1 MKKQSIILIIL
12 FISLS
17 IHAQNIP
24 LNNLI
29 NGILSN
35 SSALKSQKTLLKMG
49 EIKTQIQESLA
60 KPVIGADLG
69 ITRIDPVAKANFNGT
84 SLQFQPNMNYTTGFS
99 ANHVIYDWGK
109 NAIAIEKTRLENAL
123 NQAQLE
129 SHEAN
134 LAYQIAQLYYQY
146 QLLLKSLNVQINQ
159 QKRLVDQLE
168 IIKNQVQ
175 NGTNLSYDEISQKV
189 RMQNQA
195 VRITEIDAQL
205 KDIRDYL
212 STLLGSDASG
222 LLKEQLLSPD
232 KKYITGQT
240 ITNNL
245 DLQTLSAQELLAQK
259 ETAITKGGN
268 LPSISGIA
276 ALGLRN
282 GYVPRLNGETP
293 AFSEDFKVN
302 SVLGIKLNIPIYSGK
317 RTTLQTQMSKL
328 NEERI
333 HLQKIDV
340 ENRISY
346 TERSARNN
354 LVTSIQR
361 IEAQEKVIEQAEY
374 ALKLASER
382 FKLGLIKKIE
392 LDQAESILEE
402 AQLNLVQ
409 FNYQAK
415 KQELDLRKVIGETF
429 WK

>member
-1 MKKQSIILIIL
+1 MKKQVIFLSII
-12 FISLS
+12 FISFS
-17 IHAQNIP
+17 INAQNSN
-24 LNNLI
+24 LNTLI
-29 NGILSN
+29 NGIINN
-35 SSALKSQKTLLKMG
+35 SSSIKSQKTLLKMG
-49 EIKTQIQESLA
+49 EIKTSIQESFA

-69 ITRIDPVAKANFNGT
+69 VTRIDPVAKANFNGT

-123 NQAQLE
+123 TQTQIE
-129 SHEAN
+129 SQEAN

-146 QLLLKSLNVQINQ
+146 QLLLKTLNVQKNQ
-159 QKRLVDQLE
+159 QKRLEDQLE

-175 NGTNLSYDEISQKV
+175 NGTNLTYDEISQKV
-189 RMQNQA
+189 RIQNQA

-205 KDIRDYL
+205 KDINDYL
-212 STLLGSDASG
+212 STLFGSDATG
-222 LLKEQLLSPD
+222 LLKEQPLSPD
-232 KKYITGQT
+232 KKYITGQN
-240 ITNNL
+240 ISNNL

-259 ETAITKGGN
+259 ETAINKGGN

-276 ALGLRN
+276 SLGVRN
-282 GYVPRLNGETP
+282 GYVPRLNGDTP
-293 AFSEDFKVN
+293 AFSDDFKLN
-302 SVLGIKLNIPIYSGK
+302 SVLGFKLNIPIYTGK
-317 RTTLQTQMSKL
+317 RTALQTQLSKL

-333 HLQKIDV
+333 HLQKIDA
-340 ENRISY
+340 ENRLSY
-346 TERSARNN
+346 AERSARNN
-354 LVTSIQR
+354 LITNIQR
-361 IEAQEKVIEQAEY
+361 IEAQEKVIDQAEY

-382 FKLGLIKKIE
+382 YRLGFIKKIE

-415 KQELDLRKVIGETF
+415 KQEFDLRKVIGETF